1 VEASTDTSMP
11 SSVVASGKVQLPDHP
26 GFWCGE
32 LNEKLAEQLIAR
44 TLDAGDIR
52 LREMT
57 HDLARFSSSGQLK
70 NWRPGRDLVCL
81 QDDDETLFGL
91 GWLADKALPERDDY
105 FDPELMRER
114 SPDLTCAIR
123 TYGPA
128 RGRGL
133 LTLAFAETSLEILL
147 RRRPRATSI
156 WYETKAAND
165 AARALGRQMGFTEV
179 SGEEGGSV
187 IGVRFL

>member
-1 VEASTDTSMP
+1 MEASADTSMP
-11 SSVVASGKVQLPDHP
+11 TSVVSSSKVPLPDHP
-26 GFWCGE
+26 GFWCSE
-32 LNEKLAEQLIAR
+32 PNERLVQALIVR
-44 TLDAGDIR
+44 TLDVEDVR

-57 HDLARFSSSGQLK
+57 HDLARFSSGGQLER
-70 NWRPGRDLVCL
+70 WRPGRDLL
-81 QDDDETLFGL
+81 FLHDEAETLLGL
-91 GWLADKALPERDDY
+91 GWLADKPLPRRDDY
-105 FDPELMRER
+105 LDPELMRER
-114 SPDLTCAIR
+114 SPNLTCAIR

-133 LTLAFAETSLEILL
+133 LTQAFAQTSLEMLL
-147 RRRPRATSI
+147 SRHPRATSI

-165 AARALGRQMGFTEV
+165 AARALGRQMGFAEV